1 MEKTTSSH
9 YNINYHFVWC
19 PKYRKE
25 FLVGEIASFTQ
36 NIIETICSSKKWKLL
51 ELQIMPDHIHLF
63 ISTPPYEN
71 PTGIIKVLKGTTAI
85 QIFKKFPKNRLKFRK
100 GHIWSPSY
108 YVGTAG
114 TVTAETIKKYIK
126 EQERENNRNSSPKQV
141 KGSPCDFGGL

>member
-85 QIFKKFPKNRLKFRK
+85 QIFKKFPKKNII
-100 GHIWSPSY
+100 H
-108 YVGTAG
+108 
-114 TVTAETIKKYIK
+114 
-126 EQERENNRNSSPKQV
+126 
-141 KGSPCDFGGL
+141 